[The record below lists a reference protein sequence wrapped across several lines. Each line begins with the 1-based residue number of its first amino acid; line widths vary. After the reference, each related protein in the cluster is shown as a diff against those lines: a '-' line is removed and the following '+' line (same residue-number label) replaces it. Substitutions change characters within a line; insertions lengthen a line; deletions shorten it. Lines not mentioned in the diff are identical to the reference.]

1 MKALQY
7 LWTLSLCVSAVVCE
21 ADEAQ
26 KWLDRMGT
34 ALREQNYE
42 GTFTY
47 MRGSQFETVKIM
59 HQFNDGQERERLLN
73 LNGEPREVIRQDSE
87 VVCHHMK
94 SGTPLLSH
102 DVPLGPFSSA
112 FNENLALNHDQYRFS
127 LHGMDRIADRTTVRL
142 KITPRFDDRFGYQL
156 WLDEETGLLLQ
167 SQLLQRNRVLELFQ
181 FANIEIGQP
190 LEVALTSSLGN
201 DTLSHRLT
209 PDIQTTANN
218 NKPRWRVSWLPK
230 GFRPVKVSNSNR
242 LHFTDGLAGLSIF
255 FERKASAIPEMTTH
269 LGATTVITRRLKDA
283 EGQITVVGEVP
294 INTARKIA
302 ESVEPV
308 VY

>member
-1 MKALQY
+1 MKHLHY
-7 LWTLSLCVSAVVCE
+7 LCAFSLCFSAAVCQ

-26 KWLDRMGT
+26 QWLDKMGT
-34 ALREQNYE
+34 ALREQNYH

-47 MRGSQFETVKIM
+47 MRGSQFETIKIT
-59 HQFNDGQERERLLN
+59 HQFNDGQELERLLN
-73 LNGEPREVIRQDSE
+73 LNGEPREVIREDSE
-87 VVCHHMK
+87 VVCHHLK
-94 SGTPLLSH
+94 SGTPSLNH
-102 DVPLGPFSSA
+102 DVPLGPFSAA
-112 FNENLALNHDQYRFS
+112 FNESLAINHDQYRFS
-127 LHGMDRIADRTTVRL
+127 LHGTDRIAGRTTVRL

-167 SQLLQRNRVLELFQ
+167 SQLLQRNQVLELFQ
-181 FANIEIGQP
+181 FSNIEIGEP
-190 LEVALTSSLGN
+190 VDVALVSSLGS
-201 DTLSHRLT
+201 DTLSHRLS
-209 PDIQTTANN
+209 PEIQAAVSN

-230 GFRPVKVSNSNR
+230 GFRPVKVPNSNR
-242 LHFTDGLAGLSIF
+242 LHFTDGLAGLSVF
-255 FERKASAIPEMTTH
+255 FEGKTSPMPEMTTH

-308 VY
+308 IY